1 MTRNGCRSCSRTAW
15 SIRCSMGIG
24 GENVA
29 RYGIQVFAFVW
40 RAAVVSRVAIRR
52 HVFTFIGPD
61 ITVGC
66 SDRPC
71 SRVACGR
78 LVVA

>member
-1 MTRNGCRSCSRTAW
+1 MTRNGCRSCSRTGW
-15 SIRCSMGIG
+15 STRRSMGFG

-40 RAAVVSRVAIRR
+40 RAVIVPRVAIRR
-52 HVFTFIGPD
+52 HIFTFVSPH

-78 LVVA
+78 LAVA